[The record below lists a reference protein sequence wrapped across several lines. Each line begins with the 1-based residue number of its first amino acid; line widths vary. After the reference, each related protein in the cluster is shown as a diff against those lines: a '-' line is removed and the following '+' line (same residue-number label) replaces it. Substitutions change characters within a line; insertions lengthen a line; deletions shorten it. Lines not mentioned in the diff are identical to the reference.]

1 MGGASK
7 GAPLRLSRAQQA
19 KSSMTS
25 LLLLMISL
33 FACFYTA
40 GRLWQDAEMRY
51 LLVGN
56 SEKRFHQ
63 VFFLFSSLFSCCKC
77 NPVVCVLLEAVL
89 LLLILFGFQ
98 SFHFSFALC
107 DFRMEDLCQLMRH

>member
-63 VFFLFSSLFSCCKC
+63 VFFMFSPAFF
-77 NPVVCVLLEAVL
+77 PVANVTLLCV
-89 LLLILFGFQ
+89 F
-98 SFHFSFALC
+98 C
-107 DFRMEDLCQLMRH
+107 